1 MTYAVSAALQSA
13 IYEALQTDPDLTDL
27 LGDAVYDTV
36 PAGPRPEIY
45 VALGAEQVR
54 DQSDVTGDGALHELV
69 IRVVSEQ
76 SGFARAKQAA
86 AVVSDVLHNADLT
99 LSRGN
104 LVFLQFHK
112 ARATRARTGTA
123 RQIDLT
129 FRARVCDGAPV
140 TP

>member
-1 MTYAVSAALQSA
+1 MTYAVSAALQTA
-13 IYEALQTDPDLTDL
+13 IYEGLQTDPALTAL
-27 LGDAVYDTV
+27 VGDAVYDTV
-36 PAGPRPEIY
+36 PEGPRPDLY

-86 AVVSDVLHNADLT
+86 AVVSDALHNADLS
-99 LSRGN
+99 LSRGS
-104 LVFLQFHK
+104 LVFLQFYK
-112 ARATRARTGTA
+112 GRATRARTGTA

-129 FRARVCDGAPV
+129 FRARTCDSAPV

>member
-13 IYEALQTDPDLTDL
+13 IYEALQTDPDLTNL
-27 LGDAVYDTV
+27 VGDAVYDAV